1 MFPCQQKTYAD
12 HSLNL
17 NQYRREGDNGLEK
30 PMKEKE
36 LMGKKVKLKCAISRK
51 VQTNILHFIMM
62 GKDSNVV
69 VLVVDLNSML
79 WAIF

>member
-1 MFPCQQKTYAD
+1 
-12 HSLNL
+12 
-17 NQYRREGDNGLEK
+17 
-30 PMKEKE
+30 MKEKE